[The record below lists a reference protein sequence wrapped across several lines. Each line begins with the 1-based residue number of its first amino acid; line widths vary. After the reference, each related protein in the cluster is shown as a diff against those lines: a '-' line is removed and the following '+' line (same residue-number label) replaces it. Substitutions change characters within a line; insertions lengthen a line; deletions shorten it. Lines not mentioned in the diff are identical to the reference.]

1 MVKAKADKL
10 GEKRNRSTHT
20 IETKTEQME
29 KDSKTE
35 TDSQIQEQTSGLPE
49 GSGWGEW

>member
-1 MVKAKADKL
+1 MK
-10 GEKRNRSTHT
+10 
-20 IETKTEQME
+20 

-49 GSGWGEW
+49 GSGSGEW